1 MKKRIW
7 SVLMAALSASA
18 IVAASAL
25 VVVAHPAPANAWST
39 TDFKPGNIIDDGLFY
54 NGNSMSVAEVQAF
67 LNKRVPQCWLGR
79 AGYEVGKPVTWN
91 GPTKL
96 ASKCTRD
103 FTTTT
108 SSRAANAY
116 CKAYTG
122 APNEKAAAIISK
134 VGAACGISPKVLLVM
149 LEKEQSLITD
159 PWPNENQYFMAM
171 GYACP
176 DSGPG
181 GTAAC
186 DPKQGGFF
194 QQVYRAAWQLKV
206 YRAHSNSYSYK
217 PLKSNYIQWHPSQ
230 SCGGSNVYI
239 ENWATAAL
247 YIYTPYQPNQA
258 ALRAGSGTGDKCS
271 SYGNR
276 NFYILWN
283 SWFGAS
289 VIDDQMSPGIRQ
301 VFDQALA
308 SGFNYGKPLSAR
320 RTVSANG
327 GGFQMEFENG
337 LITESKVLG
346 KSFGILRGWM
356 MDAYLAAGG
365 AEGSWGFLA
374 SGISGVAADGN
385 YRAAFQHGT
394 TVYDPKNV
402 VMQHMPTKVFQ
413 AWQKRGEQ
421 NGPLGFPTQGAYR
434 HAAAAVSQLFQGGT
448 LMVSGGGNAVL
459 NATELQSWKTLGG
472 YAAVGLVTGDAVAFG
487 GKSYRPTQKGGIVQT
502 SAKAHVFVPAGIFE
516 RFVSSEATVQSWGW
530 PVSPIKLS
538 GGIGMKFQ
546 NGNAVYSS
554 TTGVAAFMQT
564 GTFDKWVASGGPTGA
579 TGFPVQDTVVIDG
592 QGSYQVFAR
601 QTVYYGP
608 YGKPL
613 AFSPD
618 AYRTAY
624 EKSGG
629 PTGPWGW
636 PAGPGFPV
644 GKGYAVPFQNGNAVL
659 TPPATIKFVSKQ
671 AAPTY
676 KQAAPPEEQAVPTEE
691 QAAPTEEQTVPTE

>member
-1 MKKRIW
+1 MATKKRFW
-7 SVLMAALSASA
+7 A
-18 IVAASAL
+18 
-25 VVVAHPAPANAWST
+25 VVVAALCASVIVAGSALTVVANPTPANAWSA
-39 TDFKPGNIIDDGLFY
+39 TDFKAGKIIDDGLFY
-54 NGNSMSVAEVQAF
+54 NGEAMTAAEVQTF

-79 AGYEVGKPVTWN
+79 PGYEVGKPVTWN

-96 ASKCTRD
+96 AGKCTRD
-103 FTTTT
+103 YSVSTV
-108 SSRAANAY
+108 SRPANAY
-116 CKAYTG
+116 CKAYAG
-122 APNEKAAAIISK
+122 APNEKAASIISK
-134 VGAACGISPKVLLVM
+134 VGAACGINPRVLLVM

-194 QQVYRAAWQLKV
+194 QQVYRAAWQLQV
-206 YRAHSNSYSYK
+206 YRAHSSSYNYK
-217 PLKSNYIQWHPSQ
+217 PLKNNYIQWHPNQ
-230 SCGGSNVYI
+230 TCGGSNVYI

-258 ALRAGSGTGDKCS
+258 ALRAGSGTGDSCS

-276 NFYILWN
+276 NFFILWN
-283 SWFGAS
+283 TWFGS
-289 VIDDQMSPGIRQ
+289 TVINDQMSPGIRQ
-301 VFDQALA
+301 VYDQAKA
-308 SGFNYGKPLSAR
+308 AGFNYGNPLGAR
-320 RTVSANG
+320 IAVSANG
-327 GGFQMEFENG
+327 GGYQMEFENG
-337 LITESKVLG
+337 LITESTALG

-365 AEGSWGFLA
+365 ASGAWGFLA
-374 SGISGVAADGN
+374 SGITGVAASGN
-385 YRAAFQHGT
+385 YRASFQHGT

-402 VMQHMPTKVFQ
+402 VMRYMPTMVFN
-413 AWQKRGEQ
+413 AWKARGEQ
-421 NGPLGFPTQGAYR
+421 TGPLGFPLENASQYSAS
-434 HAAAAVSQLFQGGT
+434 AAAQLFQGGT
-448 LMVSGGGNAVL
+448 LMVSKNGTAVL
-459 NATELQSWKTLGG
+459 DAAELKAWTALGG
-472 YAAVGLVTGDAVAFG
+472 YPVVGLANADRLPLA
-487 GKSYRPTQKGGIVQT
+487 GKSFRRTEKGGMVQT
-502 SAKAHVFVPAGIFE
+502 SSTGQIFVPSGIFE
-516 RFVSSEATVQSWGW
+516 QFVSSEAVAKKWGW
-530 PVSPIKLS
+530 PVAQISLS
-538 GGIGMKFQ
+538 GGVGMKFQ

-554 TTGVAAFMQT
+554 STGVAAFMQT
-564 GTFDKWVASGGPTGA
+564 ATFDKWVAGGGPTSA

-592 QGSYQVFAR
+592 QGTYQVFAR

-644 GKGYAVPFQNGNAVL
+644 GTGYAVPFQNGNAVL
-659 TPPATIKFVSKQ
+659 TPPAPVVFVPKGTAASK
-671 AAPTY
+671 AETESH
-676 KQAAPPEEQAVPTEE
+676 PEQVDAEQE
-691 QAAPTEEQTVPTE
+691 